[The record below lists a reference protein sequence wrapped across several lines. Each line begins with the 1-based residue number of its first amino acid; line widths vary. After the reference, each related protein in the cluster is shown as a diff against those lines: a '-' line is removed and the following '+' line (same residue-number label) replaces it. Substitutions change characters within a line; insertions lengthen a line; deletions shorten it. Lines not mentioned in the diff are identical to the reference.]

1 VGDDDLVRLSL
12 EAAHLAVRGR
22 PFGELLA
29 QGVHRHL
36 RADAGAGLT
45 TWALCAEGGDRV
57 TVDTAGQD
65 PVGAYY
71 LERAKAAVSQHPS
84 FSKGLPQLLTHR
96 VSDLT
101 PMGPFWDS
109 EPYEAMHGFCG
120 GRYPAA
126 VTLLATPTAL
136 VFLGVHR
143 SRQDFSDED
152 MRRLD
157 LVRQPLA
164 GALAFRHQLDVAAR
178 QLQTMLPTTTT
189 FTDREAEVL
198 ALVAQGWTDQ
208 HIAHRLGITERAVR
222 KRLATAR
229 ERVGAHS
236 RAHAAAVWSR
246 LHP

>member
-1 VGDDDLVRLSL
+1 MGDEDLVRLSM
-12 EAAHLAVRGR
+12 EAARLVMRGQ
-22 PFGELLA
+22 PYGDLLTSC
-29 QGVHRHL
+29 VHGQL
-36 RADAGAGLT
+36 RADAGVGLT
-45 TWALCAEGGDRV
+45 TWAVGADGSDCV
-57 TVDTAGQD
+57 TVDVAGQD
-65 PVGAYY
+65 PVDATY
-71 LERAKAAVSQHPS
+71 LERAKAVVSQHPS
-84 FSKGLPQLLTHR
+84 FSQGMPELATHR

-109 EPYEAMHGFCG
+109 EPYQAMHGFCG

-126 VTLLATPTAL
+126 LTLLATPATL
-136 VFLGVHR
+136 VFLGIHR

-164 GALAFRHQLDVAAR
+164 GALVFRHQLDTAAR
-178 QLQTMLPTTTT
+178 RLQTLLPPPVT

-198 ALVAQGWTDQ
+198 ALVAQGWTDAR
-208 HIAHRLGITERAVR
+208 IARRLGITERGVR

-236 RAHAAAVWSR
+236 RAHAAALWSR
-246 LHP
+246 LNP